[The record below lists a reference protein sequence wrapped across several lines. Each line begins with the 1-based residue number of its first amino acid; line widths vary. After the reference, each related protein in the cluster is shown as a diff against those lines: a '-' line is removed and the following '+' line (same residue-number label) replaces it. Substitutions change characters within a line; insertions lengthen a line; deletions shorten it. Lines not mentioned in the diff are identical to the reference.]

1 MFKLHPCYHPS
12 HIMWWYIWKVT
23 INISFFYLYILCC
36 NQLPVTNYIIA
47 ALQMGHHMVRI
58 GWQQKGGDNG
68 TFTYLIRTHLFI
80 SHISCSKVVCSWA
93 HPTELQRVTDLEMIT
108 KALVDDQLTAFKR
121 LWKDIC
127 KVTKVDQWIS
137 VKPKISFSGRKLF
150 YILNCKQDLCKE
162 MLPVCTQEKQKEL
175 WKTCCDHYGVCASCH
190 GETLVHRWK
199 PTANYM

>member
-1 MFKLHPCYHPS
+1 M
-12 HIMWWYIWKVT
+12 
-23 INISFFYLYILCC
+23 
-36 NQLPVTNYIIA
+36 TNYIIA
-47 ALQMGHHMVRI
+47 ALQMGHLMVRI

-68 TFTYLIRTHLFI
+68 TLTYLIRTHLFI
-80 SHISCSKVVCSWA
+80 SHISCSKVVRSWT
-93 HPTELQRVTDLEMIT
+93 HTTELQRVTDLEMIT

-175 WKTCCDHYGVCASCH
+175 WKTCCDHYGICASCH

-199 PTANYM
+199 PTAN